1 MSLDKIQQLIGSIA
15 KTVED
20 NHKIATPV
28 LAIKLAR
35 YIESYPHDQTLG
47 AMSRVIEK
55 MASNNTLFISRADLK
70 SLYQKLYSRNTKFAQ
85 LFGDELGVEISLE
98 DKPRVSTKDDSTN
111 LNPYEVADPILS
123 NALNSVFDKS
133 IPLKLYSQALANKA
147 VATVNTDLDSWG
159 LKPTSLVVNDGSD
172 KFLVL
177 KADYETPK
185 GITSFYVPVEIS
197 NNMVSEASIFMGNSG
212 PQELNHENVKKY
224 VTTNAGSKL
233 KINASNILGVLT
245 KASSENREISNAEL
259 ALTRLHA
266 TRQGKSEFFQGQIVG
281 QKMAEASK
289 KDVELPKSDEFVS
302 FEKKFS
308 SPDGF
313 ATFKFGSD
321 KLNLARDIIM
331 RELVS
336 MGYSNAQL
344 AVSDVNENTLFYSVS
359 LDGGKVAFTIPV
371 KISNNSVNKPSVFLC
386 NGSVSLLEKG
396 NIDKLYIN
404 NESDYKAAAS
414 ASPLFGLKPSDLINN
429 IRSAVIEGNAAKAE
443 DALNVLANTGDEKAY
458 ATGFQVFLQGL
469 GTSSTTKV
477 AEASAPCTCNMI
489 VKSSSSQHPICGHTG
504 LPLHKVYQD
513 KEGNCRP
520 LYRRGMDETYEAA
533 TFINAKIFG

>member
-35 YIESYPHDQTLG
+35 SIETYPHDQTLG

-85 LFGDELGVEISLE
+85 LFGDELGIEVSLE
-98 DKPRVSTKDDSTN
+98 DEPRVTTRDDSTN

-147 VATVNTDLDSWG
+147 VAEVNTDLDSWG
-159 LKPTSLVVNDGSD
+159 LKPTSLAVNDGSD

-197 NNMVSEASIFMGNSG
+197 NNKVSAASIFMGNSG

-233 KINASNILGVLT
+233 KINASSILGVLT
-245 KASSENREISNAEL
+245 KASSENREVSDAEL
-259 ALTRLHA
+259 AVTRLHA
-266 TRQGKSEFFQGQIVG
+266 TRQGKSEFFEGQIVG
-281 QKMAEASK
+281 QKMAEAAK
-289 KDVELPKSDEFVS
+289 KDVELPKSDEFMS

-308 SPDGF
+308 SPNGF
-313 ATFKFGSD
+313 ATFKFGSE
-321 KLNLARDIIM
+321 KLNIARDNIM
-331 RELVS
+331 RELIS

-344 AVSDVNENTLFYSVS
+344 AVSDVNENTVFYSVS
-359 LDGGKVAFTIPV
+359 LDGGKVAFTVPV
-371 KISNNSVNKPSVFLC
+371 KINASGINKPSVFLC
-386 NGSVSLLEKG
+386 NGSVSLFEKG
-396 NIDKLYIN
+396 NIDKLYVN

-429 IRSAVIEGNAAKAE
+429 IRAAVVEGNAAKAE

-469 GTSSTTKV
+469 GTSSTKV
-477 AEASAPCTCNMI
+477 AEASAPCTCTMI

-533 TFINAKIFG
+533 SFINAKIFG

>member
-35 YIESYPHDQTLG
+35 YTESYPHDQTLG

-85 LFGDELGVEISLE
+85 LFGDELGVEVSLE
-98 DKPRVSTKDDSTN
+98 DEPRVTTKDDSTN

-147 VATVNTDLDSWG
+147 IAEVNTDLDSWG
-159 LKPTSLVVNDGSD
+159 LKPTSLAVNDGSD

-185 GITSFYVPVEIS
+185 GITSFYVPVEIT
-197 NNMVSEASIFMGNSG
+197 NNKVSEASIFMGNSG

-233 KINASNILGVLT
+233 KINAANILGVLT
-245 KASSENREISNAEL
+245 KASSENREVSDAEL

-281 QKMAEASK
+281 QKVAEASK
-289 KDVELPKSDEFVS
+289 KDVELPKSDEFMS

-308 SPDGF
+308 SPNGF
-313 ATFKFGSD
+313 AAFKFGSD
-321 KLNLARDIIM
+321 KLNIARDNIM

-344 AVSDVNENTLFYSVS
+344 SVSDVNENTLFYSVS
-359 LDGGKVAFTIPV
+359 LDSGKVAFTVPV
-371 KISNNSVNKPSVFLC
+371 KINANGINKPSVFLC
-386 NGSVSLLEKG
+386 NGSVSLFEKG

-429 IRSAVIEGNAAKAE
+429 IRSAVAEGNAAKAE
-443 DALNVLANTGDEKAY
+443 DALNVLANAGDEKAY

-469 GTSSTTKV
+469 GNTSKI
-477 AEASAPCTCNMI
+477 AEASDPCTCSMI
-489 VKSSSSQHPICGHTG
+489 VKNSSSQHPICGHTG

-513 KEGNCRP
+513 SEGNCRP

-533 TFINAKIFG
+533 SFINAKIFG